1 VVTDEELAKLEP
13 KASRDIEVTEFV
25 PTEAISQQWY
35 ERPYYLGP
43 DGDEKSYFA
52 LAEALNNRDREG
64 VAHWVMRKK
73 NYVGALR
80 AEGDYLLLVTL
91 RNAAEV
97 ISAKDLPKPAGR
109 APTAKEL
116 NMAKQLVGMLED
128 EFNPADYKD
137 EYRERVMEFIEKKAK
152 GKAPRLRA
160 VKAKRKPS
168 SLDSV
173 LESRWCD
180 CQMASALL
188 VALCRAR
195 DIPARLCSGYL
206 LTPAT
211 PSGHY
216 WAEAWIDGAWRPF
229 DSAAADLAAGGRDAA
244 WRDYYFG
251 RVDHRMTT
259 QVLPRVFNL
268 APSVRLPP
276 LWHTLQRMDGD
287 AVAQST
293 IDDATGALVFR
304 DRIAVQRGGPSTNAT
319 PL

>member
-1 VVTDEELAKLEP
+1 MAARAIWKGELKVGTAKIPVKLYSAVTDRTVHFHILDEKHLMRVKQHMVSPDSGDEVATTEIQKGYEIEPGRFVVVTEEELATLEP
-13 KASRDIEVTEFV
+13 KASREIEITEFV
-25 PTEAISQQWY
+25 PPEAISQQWY

-52 LAEALNNRDREG
+52 LAEALENREREG

-80 AEGDYLLLVTL
+80 AEDGYLLLVTL

-128 EFNPADYKD
+128 EFNPSDYKD
-137 EYRERVMEFIEKKAK
+137 EYRERVMEFLEKKAK

-173 LESRWCD
+173 LEKSLK
-180 CQMASALL
+180 ALRKEK
-188 VALCRAR
+188 RA
-195 DIPARLCSGYL
+195 A
-206 LTPAT
+206 
-211 PSGHY
+211 
-216 WAEAWIDGAWRPF
+216 
-229 DSAAADLAAGGRDAA
+229 
-244 WRDYYFG
+244 
-251 RVDHRMTT
+251 
-259 QVLPRVFNL
+259 
-268 APSVRLPP
+268 
-276 LWHTLQRMDGD
+276 
-287 AVAQST
+287 
-293 IDDATGALVFR
+293 
-304 DRIAVQRGGPSTNAT
+304 
-319 PL
+319 